1 MMAMLIKII
10 IKIIIGESSL
20 QLSTPILPTL
30 VVEVTSGHDCRRDP
44 WLLGKRKYYQ
54 MNKAFIGRGVVEQ
67 RTNY

>member
-1 MMAMLIKII
+1 MMAMLIKIM

-44 WLLGKRKYYQ
+44 
-54 MNKAFIGRGVVEQ
+54 
-67 RTNY
+67 